1 MLLRV
6 AFVLLLLFSLFVQ
19 PADAYRKGYMLRK
32 GSKLEKQ
39 HRRSL
44 HEWKKAHR
52 HKHHK
57 KRQSM
62 EFEELL
68 MKMDSF
74 IRPRF
79 G

>member
-1 MLLRV
+1 MLI
-6 AFVLLLLFSLFVQ
+6 LLILSTIVCSE
-19 PADAYRKGYMLRK
+19 AYRKGYMLRK

-44 HEWKKAHR
+44 HEWRKAHK
-52 HKHHK
+52 HKHHR